1 MTAVAV
7 LAGTPVSVITANGK
21 QHGIPLSLLAMQDGA
36 VDTSR
41 LDPALAAA
49 AGPTLKALVASGAIR
64 GGTASAPVKSMAL
77 VAKFVGIIGNE
88 IELTFSNVNPD
99 AADPA
104 ASTCDL
110 RVQFNDQRTA
120 LTVAAVAGQL
130 GAPADGTVPS
140 LVKLKAAP
148 AGLPA
153 ATAATKLAGSPR
165 ELAVPLHAGG
175 GNAMTFQAATG
186 PLLADLSVAIIDV
199 DATANTFTLV
209 ISLDHTAV
217 GIALSALATR
227 LAPLVTVTPGAGGFA
242 APAEGIIRL
251 KGGAPSRTEPPTV
264 AAAEVLSG

>member
-7 LAGTPVSVITANGK
+7 LAGTSVSVLTADGK
-21 QHGIPLSLLAMQDGA
+21 QHGIPLSMLAMVDGA

-41 LDPALAAA
+41 LDPALVTAAA
-49 AGPTLKALVASGAIR
+49 PVLKALVASGAIR
-64 GGTASAPVKSMAL
+64 GGVASAPVKAMELA
-77 VAKFVGIIGNE
+77 AKLAGAIGNE

-99 AADPA
+99 DDDPA
-104 ASTCDL
+104 ATTCDL
-110 RVQFNDQRTA
+110 RVQFTDRRTA

-130 GAPADGTVPS
+130 GAPADGTAPS
-140 LVKLKAAP
+140 LAKLKAAP
-148 AGLPA
+148 GGLPA
-153 ATAATKLAGSPR
+153 ATVATKLTGSPR

-175 GNAMTFQAATG
+175 GNAMTFQAAAG
-186 PLLADLSVAIIDV
+186 PLLADLSVAIEDV

-227 LAPLVTVTPGAGGFA
+227 LAPIVTVTPGAGGFA

-251 KGGAPSRTEPPTV
+251 KGGAPSHIEPPTM